1 MSSLFKNKYKFYS
14 HSKDDKFSVHFN
26 MKVEFN
32 FSENSNNE
40 FDDEEFNSDANGKFC
55 VFATFKKNNGG
66 QLTGQRLNLQGNNV
80 IFISENGSTNTIQ
93 NYNGNFDLY
102 FEEVINI
109 FILRFSTDIPNYI
122 YEYSFQNNNEDT
134 DNSDIEINTNEIQ
147 NLELNGKI
155 EDIIKNISQTM
166 REKVTIGVTYEYKSN
181 NYSIFIYP
189 FNSELLKNETHIESF
204 ECLSNKSSIT
214 FFQIE
219 ILNENKKS
227 LVNKVEY
234 QAFDE
239 EKNKIDLSLCNNSNI
254 KILYSIKN
262 NSNLD
267 KSIVNSFINSGID
280 VFNISDKFFND
291 ICYSYS
297 ENGNDLIL
305 EDRIKDIY
313 QDFTLCEEGC
323 YFDKIDINNM
333 LISCQCNIKEN
344 ITTEIKEINDEKVIE
359 KITSLNFEIIK
370 CFNLAFSFKGKMKNY
385 GFWILSIF
393 FLFYFIFLIKF
404 SCNGIKPIKDYIFN
418 EMTKFG
424 YMNKKSSKHDKF
436 SINVKRKIKS
446 LDTKNRMKTSKKL
459 INPPKKKK
467 SIESMTSKKLFKT
480 KSNGIINNIQITN
493 QVMNKK
499 ILSFKNNKYN
509 NKIQNLDLNLISIN
523 LNNLSKRDISLKE
536 SNITLYNYTMKEAFK
551 YDRRNI
557 LVIFYIYLLSKEAF
571 FHAFFYKSPLV
582 LFPLRFCLLL
592 FILSSDLALNAFFY
606 FNDNISRK
614 YRNTKN
620 IFIFTLSNNMT
631 IILLSTLITFIFLT
645 LFTNLSNTT
654 KDLRDVFKNEENKIR
669 KNKNYQVT
677 QTTKDKIKKNVEN
690 ILSKYKC
697 KIFFLFFI
705 EIILMLFFWYYTV
718 VFCHVFSGT
727 QISWLINSALSMISR
742 IIIDILLCLLFAKFY
757 RIGVRSNYVCIYK
770 IALFFYGF

>member
-1 MSSLFKNKYKFYS
+1 
-14 HSKDDKFSVHFN
+14 
-26 MKVEFN
+26 
-32 FSENSNNE
+32 
-40 FDDEEFNSDANGKFC
+40 
-55 VFATFKKNNGG
+55 
-66 QLTGQRLNLQGNNV
+66 
-80 IFISENGSTNTIQ
+80 
-93 NYNGNFDLY
+93 
-102 FEEVINI
+102 
-109 FILRFSTDIPNYI
+109 
-122 YEYSFQNNNEDT
+122 
-134 DNSDIEINTNEIQ
+134 
-147 NLELNGKI
+147 
-155 EDIIKNISQTM
+155 
-166 REKVTIGVTYEYKSN
+166 
-181 NYSIFIYP
+181 
-189 FNSELLKNETHIESF
+189 
-204 ECLSNKSSIT
+204 
-214 FFQIE
+214 
-219 ILNENKKS
+219 
-227 LVNKVEY
+227 
-234 QAFDE
+234 
-239 EKNKIDLSLCNNSNI
+239 
-254 KILYSIKN
+254 
-262 NSNLD
+262 
-267 KSIVNSFINSGID
+267 
-280 VFNISDKFFND
+280 
-291 ICYSYS
+291 
-297 ENGNDLIL
+297 
-305 EDRIKDIY
+305 
-313 QDFTLCEEGC
+313 
-323 YFDKIDINNM
+323 
-333 LISCQCNIKEN
+333 
-344 ITTEIKEINDEKVIE
+344 
-359 KITSLNFEIIK
+359 
-370 CFNLAFSFKGKMKNY
+370 
-385 GFWILSIF
+385 
-393 FLFYFIFLIKF
+393 
-404 SCNGIKPIKDYIFN
+404 
-418 EMTKFG
+418 
-424 YMNKKSSKHDKF
+424 
-436 SINVKRKIKS
+436 
-446 LDTKNRMKTSKKL
+446 MKTSKKL

-499 ILSFKNNKYN
+499 ILSFKNNKCN

-523 LNNLSKRDISLKE
+523 LNNLSKRDISPKE

-631 IILLSTLITFIFLT
+631 VILLSTLITFIFLT

-677 QTTKDKIKKNVEN
+677 QTQKDKIKKNVEN

>member
-1 MSSLFKNKYKFYS
+1 
-14 HSKDDKFSVHFN
+14 
-26 MKVEFN
+26 
-32 FSENSNNE
+32 
-40 FDDEEFNSDANGKFC
+40 
-55 VFATFKKNNGG
+55 
-66 QLTGQRLNLQGNNV
+66 
-80 IFISENGSTNTIQ
+80 
-93 NYNGNFDLY
+93 
-102 FEEVINI
+102 
-109 FILRFSTDIPNYI
+109 
-122 YEYSFQNNNEDT
+122 
-134 DNSDIEINTNEIQ
+134 
-147 NLELNGKI
+147 
-155 EDIIKNISQTM
+155 
-166 REKVTIGVTYEYKSN
+166 
-181 NYSIFIYP
+181 
-189 FNSELLKNETHIESF
+189 
-204 ECLSNKSSIT
+204 
-214 FFQIE
+214 
-219 ILNENKKS
+219 
-227 LVNKVEY
+227 
-234 QAFDE
+234 
-239 EKNKIDLSLCNNSNI
+239 
-254 KILYSIKN
+254 
-262 NSNLD
+262 
-267 KSIVNSFINSGID
+267 
-280 VFNISDKFFND
+280 
-291 ICYSYS
+291 
-297 ENGNDLIL
+297 
-305 EDRIKDIY
+305 
-313 QDFTLCEEGC
+313 
-323 YFDKIDINNM
+323 
-333 LISCQCNIKEN
+333 
-344 ITTEIKEINDEKVIE
+344 
-359 KITSLNFEIIK
+359 
-370 CFNLAFSFKGKMKNY
+370 MKNY

-393 FLFYFIFLIKF
+393 FLFYFILLIKF

-436 SINVKRKIKS
+436 SINNKRKIKS
-446 LDTKNRMKTSKKL
+446 LDTKNSMKTSKKL

-499 ILSFKNNKYN
+499 ILSFTKSNN
-509 NKIQNLDLNLISIN
+509 NKIKNLDLNLISIN
-523 LNNLSKRDISLKE
+523 LNNLSEQDISPKE
-536 SNITLYNYTMKEAFK
+536 SNITLYNYSMKEAFK

-571 FHAFFYKSPLV
+571 FHAFLYKSPLV

-592 FILSSDLALNAFFY
+592 FIISSDLALNAFFY

-631 IILLSTLITFIFLT
+631 VILLSTLITFIFLT

-677 QTTKDKIKKNVEN
+677 QTQKDKIKKNVEN

-742 IIIDILLCLLFAKFY
+742 IIIDVLLCLLFSKLY
-757 RIGVRSNYVCIYK
+757 RIGVRANYACIYK